1 MPFDNFDSALDSLV
15 APARN
20 CFPIVPNDTANLP
33 SLPKAIYVGSGGNVA
48 LRAVDSSQDAILF
61 NLASASIIDVRAMIV
76 RTTGT
81 TASNLVGL
89 A

>member
-1 MPFDNFDSALDSLV
+1 MPFDNFDSALDSLI

-33 SLPKAIYVGSGGNVA
+33 ALPKAIYVGSGGNVA
-48 LRAVDSSQDAILF
+48 LRAVDSSQDVVFF
-61 NLASASIIDVRAMIV
+61 NLASGSVIDVRAMIV